1 MWNCQHLVP
10 ISELFAN
17 QENDADGADRELP
30 NSGSAH
36 AASPGSSHSVP
47 DVQEKTKD
55 PLLDNQEAMGQ
66 IDSRSSSSDDE
77 GNVDIKD

>member
-1 MWNCQHLVP
+1 MF
-10 ISELFAN
+10 SE
-17 QENDADGADRELP
+17 QENDADDVVGELP
-30 NSGSAH
+30 NSSSAH
-36 AASPGSSHSVP
+36 AVSPGSSDSVP